1 MSRKS
6 KFSAEEKLAA
16 IKLCL
21 TGGKNNSQVAK
32 IYGVTKSTIR
42 LWRKQYLYNGI
53 QGLESIK
60 RNQIYSKEFK
70 LQLVKKYLSGE
81 GSFLDLAAKYG
92 LRSQTQLK
100 QWVIKYNSHVELKDY
115 DPKSEVYMAASRRK
129 TTQEERQEIVDWC
142 LNHDK
147 NYKLTAEKFSCSYAQ
162 VYNWVKKFI
171 SQGKDGL
178 IDKRGH
184 HKSEEELTELEKAER
199 EIAKLKHQLKMAR
212 TEIEFSKKLQK
223 LERELMLE
231 KLKHK

>member
-1 MSRKS
+1 MPRKS
-6 KFSAEEKLAA
+6 KFSAEEKLK
-16 IKLCL
+16 IIEQYL
-21 TGGKNNSQVAK
+21 T
-32 IYGVTKSTIR
+32 
-42 LWRKQYLYNGI
+42 RKQSISQLASIYNLGQTTLKTWIRNYHYQGI
-53 QGLESIK
+53 QGLESTK
-60 RNQIYSKEFK
+60 RNQTYSKEFK
-70 LQLVKKYLSGE
+70 LQLVQAYLNHQ
-81 GSFLDLAAKYG
+81 GSYDELAAKYG
-92 LRSQTQLK
+92 LRSSAQLK
-100 QWVIKYNSHVELKDY
+100 QWVIKYNNHIELKDY
-115 DPKSEVYMAASRRK
+115 DPKSEVYMAISRRK

-199 EIAKLKHQLKMAR
+199 EIAKLRHQLKMAR

-231 KLKHK
+231 KPKHK